1 MKRRNIAA
9 AAAEKLNLHPNALH
23 ADTKRKLACSI
34 PVKDAEKGGVLKR
47 SQILPTVLIV
57 IDLAA
62 AILTWS
68 VTW

>member
-9 AAAEKLNLHPNALH
+9 GVARRLNNPPNALL

-34 PVKDAEKGGVLKR
+34 PVKDAVKGGVLKR
-47 SQILPTVLIV
+47 NQILPTVLIV

-62 AILTWS
+62 ALTWS

>member
-9 AAAEKLNLHPNALH
+9 AAAEKLNLHPNALL
-23 ADTKRKLACSI
+23 ADMKRKLDCFI
-34 PVKDAEKGGVLKR
+34 LVKDAEKGGVLKR

-57 IDLAA
+57 IDHAA
-62 AILTWS
+62 ALTWS

>member
-9 AAAEKLNLHPNALH
+9 GVARRLNNPQCALR
-23 ADTKRKLACSI
+23 AVMKRKLVYFT
-34 PVKDAEKGGVLKR
+34 PVKDAVKGGVLKR
-47 SQILPTVLIV
+47 NQILPTVLIV

-62 AILTWS
+62 AVLTWS

>member
-9 AAAEKLNLHPNALH
+9 GVAEKLNNHPNALR
-23 ADTKRKLACSI
+23 AAMKRKLVYFTL
-34 PVKDAEKGGVLKR
+34 VKDAVKGGVLKR
-47 SQILPTVLIV
+47 NQILPTVLIV

-62 AILTWS
+62 AVLTWS